1 MRKKLAALL
10 RDCEKK
16 FQDHPAF
23 AFCDEEE
30 VRQVSFRE
38 FLEDVE
44 NRRAVYREIG
54 RRESDC
60 GPGTPTGGSSRQLP
74 CCWRG
79 RRWCCW
85 TQT

>member
-30 VRQVSFRE
+30 VRQVSSRE

-44 NRRAVYREIG
+44 NRRAV
-54 RRESDC
+54 
-60 GPGTPTGGSSRQLP
+60 
-74 CCWRG
+74 
-79 RRWCCW
+79 
-85 TQT
+85 